1 MSNISKLAALLLTCS
16 FALNLRAQ
24 SLSATDQQ
32 GIDATF
38 KSISAAFEKMD
49 APALSPFFTE
59 NAVSVSPMGQ
69 ITRGHD
75 NLIAMYTGLF
85 NYFKSLPVPD
95 RYEEQR
101 LDWQARYLTQEVVA
115 ISFVEMS
122 TSYFGDKNKVEK
134 MAYSLILRKKDSK
147 WLVEQ
152 VSLTPVI
159 DMQGSGK

>member
-1 MSNISKLAALLLTCS
+1 MSTISKLAALLLTCS

-24 SLSATDQQ
+24 SLSTADQQ

-38 KSISAAFEKMD
+38 KSISAAFEQLD

-59 NAVSVSPMGQ
+59 NAVSVSPLGH
-69 ITRGHD
+69 ITRGHA
-75 NLIAMYTGLF
+75 NLMGMYTGLF

-95 RYEEQR
+95 RYEDQR
-101 LDWQARYLTQEVVA
+101 LDWQARYLTQDIVA

-134 MAYSLILRKKDSK
+134 MAYSLILRKVDGK

-152 VSLTPVI
+152 VSLTPVT
-159 DMQGSGK
+159 DMK